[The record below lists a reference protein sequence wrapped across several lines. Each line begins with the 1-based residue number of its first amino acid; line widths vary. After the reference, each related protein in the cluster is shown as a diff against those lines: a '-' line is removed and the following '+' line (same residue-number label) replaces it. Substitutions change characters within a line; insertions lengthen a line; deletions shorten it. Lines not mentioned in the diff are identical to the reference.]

1 MDSRPNAA
9 RLGNY
14 AVPMDPTGP
23 HLSVA
28 TICERVLTEQ
38 DSVLSAIRMVDRIT
52 FALGDEG
59 EPVNP
64 QYPITILVVL
74 RAGAARGTF
83 NLEIR
88 RESPSGEESVVLGAP
103 VHLEGE
109 ERGASVVIGTMFAP
123 DHAGLYWYDV
133 YFEGER
139 LTRMPLRA
147 VFQPQMT
154 TG

>member
-1 MDSRPNAA
+1 
-9 RLGNY
+9 
-14 AVPMDPTGP
+14 MDPGGP
-23 HLSVA
+23 YLSVA

-38 DSVLSAIRMVDRIT
+38 DGVLSAIRMVDRIT
-52 FALGDEG
+52 FGLGDDG
-59 EPVNP
+59 QPINP
-64 QYPITILVVL
+64 QYPITMLVVL

-88 RESPSGEESVVLGAP
+88 REGPSGEDLAVLGAP
-103 VHLEGE
+103 VHLDGGE
-109 ERGASVVIGTMFAP
+109 DRGASVVIGTVFAP